1 MLLWI
6 LIIVAI
12 IIGAFSYIMS
22 QTGTPTNKEMD
33 LVDLRMQKYKT
44 QIEAMLKTQKKETDQ
59 QDLTM
64 EAELSAMVFSSA
76 AKPAID
82 ISIEELPLNTIDP

>member
-44 QIEAMLKTQKKETDQ
+44 QIEAMLKTQKKEHEQ
-59 QDLTM
+59 QDLNM
-64 EAELSAMVFSSA
+64 EAELSAMVFA
-76 AKPAID
+76 AANPID
-82 ISIEELPLNTIDP
+82 LAIEELPLNAIDP